1 METGHPPTV
10 GALDIRQF
18 HGVFFEETAEN
29 IAAFEGGLLK
39 LDLEQPDS
47 EEINAI
53 FRAAHSIK
61 GGSGTFGFD
70 AMARVTH
77 ELETLLDLARRNEL
91 RLQTFHVDA
100 LLEAG
105 DILKAQLAFYRGQ
118 TGAVDA
124 DVSGVCAHLNSLVV
138 QAKQKAKEEQSA
150 ATPVT
155 SVDTSFGFFDDLP
168 DGAATD
174 GSGLASAGSLTSDDS
189 YGFFDALPEPAPG
202 EGGQSADVPRRRR
215 DDQGLGNPG
224 RRATDRTPQ
233 PDASSIRVPVEK
245 VDQLINLVG
254 ELVITQAMLTQASS
268 QTDRSANET
277 LFAGLAQLER
287 NTRDLQESVMAV
299 RMMPISVVFNRF
311 PRMVRDLA
319 AKLGKE
325 VQLKIVGESTE
336 LDKGLVEK
344 LADPLTHLI
353 RNSIDHGL
361 ELPEVRRRCGK
372 SSIGSVTLRAF
383 HQGGSIVVEVHDDGA
398 GLDRARILAKADE
411 RGLAIDP
418 DAPDADVW
426 QLIFAAGFSTA
437 EAITDVSGRGVG
449 MDVVKRNIDAMG
461 GRVEITSTAG
471 QGTRI
476 TIRLPL
482 TMAILEGM
490 SVAVNEQTFIV
501 PLAHVIE
508 SLVPAEKDIKTLSG
522 QARVV
527 QVRDAYLPVI
537 RLQDLF
543 GLAEGRDSGQGIFI
557 VLDSDGVRA
566 ALQVDALLGQH
577 QVVIKSL
584 EANYRK
590 VTGLSGATIMG
601 DGMVALILDV
611 PAIVRMSRQ

>member
-1 METGHPPTV
+1 METGHPPGV
-10 GALDIRQF
+10 SALDIQQF

-29 IAAFEGGLLK
+29 IAAFEDGLLK
-39 LDLEQPDS
+39 LDLEQPDG
-47 EEINAI
+47 EELNAI

-77 ELETLLDLARRNEL
+77 ELETLLDLARRREL
-91 RLQTFHVDA
+91 QLQTFHVDA
-100 LLEAG
+100 LLQAG
-105 DILKAQLAFYRGQ
+105 DILKAQLASYRGQ
-118 TGAVDA
+118 TGRVDA
-124 DVSGVCAHLNSLVV
+124 DVDGVCAHLNSLVT
-138 QAKQKAKEEQSA
+138 QAKKQAHDKKEAGVPLEVEADASYGFFDDLAAEAGPGGAGSA
-150 ATPVT
+150 QAAEI
-155 SVDTSFGFFDDLP
+155 DDSFGFFDP
-168 DGAATD
+168 
-174 GSGLASAGSLTSDDS
+174 
-189 YGFFDALPEPAPG
+189 LPEPMQETAG
-202 EGGQSADVPRRRR
+202 ASAESPRRRAE
-215 DDQGLGNPG
+215 DQAPGNPG
-224 RRATDRTPQ
+224 RRATDRIAQ
-233 PDASSIRVPVEK
+233 PDASSIRVSVEK

-361 ELPEVRRRCGK
+361 ELPETRRANGK

-398 GLDRARILAKADE
+398 GLDRARILAKAQE
-411 RGLAIDP
+411 RGLGIDP

-437 EAITDVSGRGVG
+437 ETITDVSGRGVG

-461 GRVEITSTAG
+461 GRVEMTSAAG

-508 SLVPAEKDIKTLSG
+508 SLVPAAKDIKTLSG

-537 RLQDLF
+537 RLQHLF
-543 GLAEGRDSGQGIFI
+543 GIAEGRGTEQGIFI

-566 ALQVDALLGQH
+566 ALEVDALLGQH

-590 VTGLSGATIMG
+590 VAGLSGATIMG

>member
-1 METGHPPTV
+1 METGHPPSV
-10 GALDIRQF
+10 GTLDIRQF

-29 IAAFEGGLLK
+29 ITAFEDGLLK

-47 EEINAI
+47 EELNAI

-124 DVSGVCAHLNSLVV
+124 DISGVCAHLNSLVV
-138 QAKQKAKEEQSA
+138 QAKQKVKEEQSA
-150 ATPVT
+150 VTPAT

-168 DGAATD
+168 GDAATD
-174 GSGLASAGSLTSDDS
+174 GTGPVSASSASDDS
-189 YGFFDALPEPAPG
+189 YGFFDALPEPTPD
-202 EGGQSADVPRRRR
+202 ERGQSADVPRRRLE
-215 DDQGLGNPG
+215 DQGLGNPG

-233 PDASSIRVPVEK
+233 PDASSIRVSVEK

-361 ELPEVRRRCGK
+361 ELPEARRACGK

-411 RGLAIDP
+411 RGLVIAP
-418 DAPDADVW
+418 DAPDGEVW

-437 EAITDVSGRGVG
+437 AAITDVSGRGVG

-461 GRVEITSTAG
+461 GRVEISSTAG

-508 SLVPAEKDIKTLSG
+508 SLVPAQKDIKTLSG

-543 GLAEGRDSGQGIFI
+543 GLTEGRDSGQGIFI